1 LGVTVTIANAPA
13 ADNAQL
19 YVELWVSL
27 ASLLRS
33 YAAAHGLNGKLQA
46 TVELGEERITVR
58 HGDNWLAL
66 SRNGAEV
73 NWLREDG
80 SSGALEF
87 TEAGTLRPVNPWS
100 PSARDQGHPGFEQP
114 GFEAPAGA
122 GLQGPSQQKD
132 GEEEMDMAAERW
144 ARELMAREPKTREQ
158 AQ

>member
-1 LGVTVTIANAPA
+1 MGVTGLIANDPA
-13 ADNAQL
+13 ANSAQL

-33 YAAAHGLNGKLQA
+33 YTAAHGLNGKLQA
-46 TVELGEERITVR
+46 TVELGEEHITVR

-87 TEAGTLRPVNPWS
+87 TEAGMLKSVNPWS
-100 PSARDQGHPGFEQP
+100 PSARDQGHPDLE
-114 GFEAPAGA
+114 AGA
-122 GLQGPSQQKD
+122 GV

-144 ARELMAREPKTREQ
+144 ARELMAREPKTGEQ
-158 AQ
+158 AR